1 MAVTMTDRA
10 ALDGRSKV
18 ASRARAWP
26 LAVVLAAVYVIVLY
40 QYSALL
46 FQDYANHLA
55 RAVVLADLW
64 FHHGHHFGEA
74 FQFQFMA
81 YPYIAAD
88 FLLAPAVELLG
99 QQGATFLW
107 TALAVLSL
115 PCAMLF
121 YLRATD
127 APRNASVFI
136 FLLALYL
143 STDSFF
149 FLGFINF
156 RFAVAITVVAL
167 ALAQVLRRRYSPLLF
182 MTYCLTI
189 AFGFLMHLA
198 YVVFAGAAIGASG
211 LFRLRRRATSLG
223 RELCLLL
230 PISLTALWYVLSP
243 SIYPAAREVIPAHFW
258 WGGLHAKMRQLDWDV
273 IRFNEPVDV
282 VFAAAF
288 LGLLFWA
295 TRYQLRRPGVL
306 QSARLELPLLAVVFV
321 GLYLAMP
328 SRFGDASYLD
338 VRALTLL
345 PVLAALWCASLPAG
359 PSAASGMGSR
369 VVLGGATLL
378 LAANLYYLGG
388 ELNIQRAWL
397 TQYRALLTAV
407 PSGARVLPIYTG
419 VHALTRFPF
428 LHVGT
433 FVETDRQG
441 IDPYLFAGDQGQPMK
456 YFRYR
461 NHPYAP
467 HNTWYTFTPPQAVDW
482 SAVACTYDFLLVM
495 KPFKAARIG
504 LQTTLIADNSSAT
517 LLVPNKGSCQGK

>member
-1 MAVTMTDRA
+1 MADTMTDRA
-10 ALDGRSKV
+10 PLDGRSKV
-18 ASRARAWP
+18 ASRALAWP

-64 FHHGHHFGEA
+64 FHHGSHFGEA

-88 FLLAPAVELLG
+88 LLLAPAVELLG
-99 QQGATFLW
+99 PQGATFLW

-127 APRNASVFI
+127 ASRNAPVFI

-156 RFAVAITVVAL
+156 RFAVALTVAALALAL
-167 ALAQVLRRRYSPLLF
+167 ALAQILRRRYSPMLF

-189 AFGFLMHLA
+189 ALGFLMHLA
-198 YVVFAGAAIGASG
+198 YVVFAAAAIGASG

-230 PISLTALWYVLSP
+230 PIGLAALWYVLSP
-243 SIYPAAREVIPAHFW
+243 SIYPAAREVIPAHFL
-258 WGGLHAKMRQLDWDV
+258 WGGLHAKIRQLDWDV

-288 LGLLFWA
+288 LLLLFWA

-306 QSARLELPLLAVVFV
+306 QYATLELPLLAVVF
-321 GLYLAMP
+321 
-328 SRFGDASYLD
+328 SRIVSGDAVAFRRRQLSRRQSTDILARACSTV
-338 VRALTLL
+338 VRIPACRPERSERHGIARRPRRRDAAPGRQSLL
-345 PVLAALWCASLPAG
+345 SRRAAQYPACLA
-359 PSAASGMGSR
+359 
-369 VVLGGATLL
+369 
-378 LAANLYYLGG
+378 Y
-388 ELNIQRAWL
+388 
-397 TQYRALLTAV
+397 AV
-407 PSGARVLPIYTG
+407 PSPPHRRTERRSRAAALHGRPCALAISVLARRNVRDLHIRPPAGHEAVLRCAHRPAY
-419 VHALTRFPF
+419 HL
-428 LHVGT
+428 
-433 FVETDRQG
+433 DR
-441 IDPYLFAGDQGQPMK
+441 
-456 YFRYR
+456 
-461 NHPYAP
+461 
-467 HNTWYTFTPPQAVDW
+467 
-482 SAVACTYDFLLVM
+482 
-495 KPFKAARIG
+495 
-504 LQTTLIADNSSAT
+504 
-517 LLVPNKGSCQGK
+517 

>member
-1 MAVTMTDRA
+1 MADTMTDRA

-18 ASRARAWP
+18 ASRALAWP
-26 LAVVLAAVYVIVLY
+26 LAVVLAAVYVIVLS

-64 FHHGHHFGEA
+64 FHHGSHFGEA

-88 FLLAPAVELLG
+88 LLLAPAVELLG
-99 QQGATFLW
+99 PQGATFLW

-127 APRNASVFI
+127 ASRNAPVFI

-156 RFAVAITVVAL
+156 RFAVALTVAALALAL
-167 ALAQVLRRRYSPLLF
+167 ALAQILRRRYSPMLF
-182 MTYCLTI
+182 MTYCLRI
-189 AFGFLMHLA
+189 ALGFLMHLA
-198 YVVFAGAAIGASG
+198 YVVFAAAAIGASG

-230 PISLTALWYVLSP
+230 PIGLAALWYVLSP
-243 SIYPAAREVIPAHFW
+243 SIYPAAREVIPAHFL
-258 WGGLHAKMRQLDWDV
+258 WGGLHAKIRQLDWDV

-288 LGLLFWA
+288 LLLLFWA

-306 QSARLELPLLAVVFV
+306 QYATLELPLLAVVFV

-338 VRALTLL
+338 VRALTFL

-388 ELNIQRAWL
+388 QLNIQRAWL

-407 PSGARVLPIYTG
+407 PSGARVLPLYTG
-419 VHALTRFPF
+419 VHAL
-428 LHVGT
+428 
-433 FVETDRQG
+433 
-441 IDPYLFAGDQGQPMK
+441 
-456 YFRYR
+456 
-461 NHPYAP
+461 
-467 HNTWYTFTPPQAVDW
+467 
-482 SAVACTYDFLLVM
+482 S
-495 KPFKAARIG
+495 
-504 LQTTLIADNSSAT
+504 
-517 LLVPNKGSCQGK
+517 